1 MRQPAVEDRGGCW
14 RPGERSQVHPLSP
27 VVSTLP
33 VIPALIFAYI
43 AFGAGLRAQL
53 GGAAIPVA
61 LVGGVLIL
69 ILIAG
74 FRYLAWRRLTFWFDD
89 SGDLRVDS
97 GVINRN
103 ERKLQL
109 SRLQSVDVVEPLV
122 ARIFS
127 LASLRIEVA
136 GGGENRAVLSYLSK
150 LEAFEL
156 RHEIIARSAGVR
168 HDAGEAS
175 ETAIA
180 RVPVRDLLI
189 SLLLRGTTV
198 VLLLASVFFVAVTII
213 TQGAAGLLL
222 ATLTGGVPLLA
233 VFREFSK
240 NYNFRIAKAAD
251 GIRLRHGLLATQS
264 QTVPPGRVAAVDFVE
279 PLLWRRRGWVRVN
292 LTVAGASGA
301 SGQGDVP
308 QTVLLPVAPW
318 QVARLMFA
326 QVMPGVDLDAIRLQA
341 TVRKARWRAPIQW
354 SRLAFGHDDQ
364 VFLARRGMI
373 TRHLTV
379 VSHARCQSVRVL
391 QGPWQRALGLAS
403 TWIDVPPGPVK
414 IAVLYQPMLEAR
426 ELAHAQTDRAQAA
439 RGADRTIRW
448 AQRKPEQIAGE

>member
-1 MRQPAVEDRGGCW
+1 MRQPAVADRSGW
-14 RPGERSQVHPLSP
+14 RPGERRQVHPLSP

-43 AFGAGLRAQL
+43 AFGAGLSAQL
-53 GGAAIPVA
+53 GGAAIPAA

-150 LEAFEL
+150 PEAFEL

-198 VLLLASVFFVAVTII
+198 IGLLASVFVVAVTII
-213 TQGAAGLLL
+213 TQGAVGLLL
-222 ATLTGGVPLLA
+222 VALTGGIPLLA
-233 VFREFSK
+233 VFSEFSK
-240 NYNFRIAKAAD
+240 NYNFTIAKAAD

-292 LTVAGASGA
+292 LTVAGTSASGL
-301 SGQGDVP
+301 GDVP

-318 QVARLMFA
+318 PVARLMFA
-326 QVMPGVDLDAIRLQA
+326 QVMPGVDLDAIRLAA

-364 VFLARRGMI
+364 VFVARRGMI

-414 IAVLYQPMLEAR
+414 IAVLYRPMLEAR
-426 ELAHAQTDRAQAA
+426 ELAHAQTDRAQTA
-439 RGADRTIRW
+439 RGADHTIRW
-448 AQRKPEQIAGE
+448 AQRKPEQTAGE